1 MKSLLAIVLLAVL
14 SCTAAWGQATA
25 QMHGTVVDSSGAA
38 VAGAEIKATQTE
50 TGLARTVQA
59 GADGGFVLTNLPL
72 GPYQVEVTKD
82 GFTKYVQS
90 GIVLQVNSDP
100 VVTAA
105 LKVGQVTEQ
114 VLVEANATQV
124 ETRSSGIGEVVQTQR
139 IVDLPLNGRNVTDL
153 ITLAGGAVNS
163 GNIRGSFFLN
173 LPMISIAGQA
183 ASGEPFGTDYSLD
196 GANHVNFM
204 TGTTMPIAFPDAV
217 QEFKVESS
225 GQQASHGSAA
235 AITIVT
241 RSGGND
247 FHGNLFEFIRNS
259 GLGSAREY
267 FSAGVFSYKRNQW
280 GGTVGGPIIK
290 NKLFFFAG
298 LQGTGLRSN
307 PNNTI
312 TFVPTPTMLAGDW
325 TAFASAACNGG
336 VAKAPLRGAFNNTY
350 TINPGLYSAPAVY
363 IADKIVGSLGGIT
376 PNQCGQITYNTPD
389 AENYIQGVS
398 KVDYQLN
405 DKQSVFFRVLE
416 THNLM
421 KNAFSITPNL
431 LTAATTGLDQ
441 LGQSFALGH
450 TYVLTPN
457 VVNSLRVAF
466 DRTASGN
473 IENPSF
479 DFCDAGLI
487 NYWCGAQNHELGGV
501 IISGGFTAGGGAGG
515 SQGKAYFNVN
525 SGAVNDDVNWVK
537 GNHQIAIGGGV
548 LRGQYSSL
556 NDFAGAGQFTFNGSV
571 TGIGMADFF
580 TGAPSSFM
588 QGLPNTSASRQNF
601 FNLYVTDS
609 WKITP
614 RLTLNFGIRWEPY
627 LPMSV
632 SNGQI
637 SNFSMAR
644 FLTGASEK
652 STVFLNAPY
661 GFYFPGDPGF
671 PGTDGIYKQWAHFDP
686 RGGLAWD
693 PKGNG
698 KTSVRAGYAFGY
710 AYVPG
715 ITRQDQAGSNPW
727 GGRSTFAQTGTNF
740 QNPYAAI
747 SGGNPYPYSI
757 TPNVQFTQAGQFIT
771 NDYNLGTPV
780 TYSYNLAV
788 QQQIGTTWVVS
799 ASYIGSR
806 MQHLAINQ
814 PINYAELLGTPLATG
829 CAATALTCS
838 GTSNTQARRVLSVAN
853 ASQGQFVGNMDQWQ
867 PAGTQIYNGLLTSV
881 QKRLSHG
888 LNLSGNWTWS
898 HCIGV
903 FQGYDSKSDQ
913 TSTMYGNLDFDRG
926 NCDADR
932 RHIVNITAVYLTP
945 KLANKAMRWVL
956 SDWQVSGI
964 YRFTSGTPLSI
975 QDGTGVD
982 RELSGINHQRP
993 TQVLPNAYT
1002 GNSGPNQ
1009 YYFNYSAFAQ
1019 VCSATVPAP
1028 CQPLGTF
1035 GSLGWNSVVGPT
1047 FWDMDFALSR
1057 IFRFHERHS
1066 VEIRAD
1072 AFNLTNSFVSMPPGT
1087 AAPGNAVVPAF
1098 EGVNNSSTFGLNNTA
1113 QPTRKIQFALKYSF

>member
-173 LPMISIAGQA
+173 LPMISHRRAGRERRALRHGLFAGRRQPRQFHDRHHHADRVSGRGAGIQGGVQRA
-183 ASGEPFGTDYSLD
+183 AGFARIGRR
-196 GANHVNFM
+196 H
-204 TGTTMPIAFPDAV
+204 
-217 QEFKVESS
+217 
-225 GQQASHGSAA
+225 H
-235 AITIVT
+235 IVT

-537 GNHQIAIGGGV
+537 GNHQSH
-548 LRGQYSSL
+548 RRRRS
-556 NDFAGAGQFTFNGSV
+556 AGA
-571 TGIGMADFF
+571 I
-580 TGAPSSFM
+580 
-588 QGLPNTSASRQNF
+588 
-601 FNLYVTDS
+601 
-609 WKITP
+609 
-614 RLTLNFGIRWEPY
+614 
-627 LPMSV
+627 
-632 SNGQI
+632 
-637 SNFSMAR
+637 
-644 FLTGASEK
+644 
-652 STVFLNAPY
+652 
-661 GFYFPGDPGF
+661 
-671 PGTDGIYKQWAHFDP
+671 
-686 RGGLAWD
+686 
-693 PKGNG
+693 
-698 KTSVRAGYAFGY
+698 
-710 AYVPG
+710 
-715 ITRQDQAGSNPW
+715 
-727 GGRSTFAQTGTNF
+727 
-740 QNPYAAI
+740 
-747 SGGNPYPYSI
+747 
-757 TPNVQFTQAGQFIT
+757 
-771 NDYNLGTPV
+771 
-780 TYSYNLAV
+780 
-788 QQQIGTTWVVS
+788 
-799 ASYIGSR
+799 
-806 MQHLAINQ
+806 
-814 PINYAELLGTPLATG
+814 
-829 CAATALTCS
+829 
-838 GTSNTQARRVLSVAN
+838 
-853 ASQGQFVGNMDQWQ
+853 
-867 PAGTQIYNGLLTSV
+867 
-881 QKRLSHG
+881 
-888 LNLSGNWTWS
+888 
-898 HCIGV
+898 
-903 FQGYDSKSDQ
+903 
-913 TSTMYGNLDFDRG
+913 
-926 NCDADR
+926 
-932 RHIVNITAVYLTP
+932 
-945 KLANKAMRWVL
+945 
-956 SDWQVSGI
+956 
-964 YRFTSGTPLSI
+964 
-975 QDGTGVD
+975 
-982 RELSGINHQRP
+982 
-993 TQVLPNAYT
+993 
-1002 GNSGPNQ
+1002 
-1009 YYFNYSAFAQ
+1009 
-1019 VCSATVPAP
+1019 
-1028 CQPLGTF
+1028 
-1035 GSLGWNSVVGPT
+1035 
-1047 FWDMDFALSR
+1047 
-1057 IFRFHERHS
+1057 
-1066 VEIRAD
+1066 
-1072 AFNLTNSFVSMPPGT
+1072 
-1087 AAPGNAVVPAF
+1087 
-1098 EGVNNSSTFGLNNTA
+1098 
-1113 QPTRKIQFALKYSF
+1113 